1 LFSLYPNPANDILSL
16 QSEIENAQI
25 SLFDINGKIVFSK
38 IMTTNS
44 EELDVKK
51 LERGLYIIELKN
63 DVGQSAKKKF
73 VRF

>member
-1 LFSLYPNPANDILSL
+1 
-16 QSEIENAQI
+16 
-25 SLFDINGKIVFSK
+25 
-38 IMTTNS
+38 MTANS
-44 EELDVKK
+44 EVLDVKK